1 VGIDSGAHPAHDT
14 AMFFRFD
21 TAVPLRWADVDSAGV
36 VNNAVFLSLMEQA
49 RYLYFQHLG
58 LLTDHAVPFVL
69 AETTVKFERPGRL
82 GMNLEVAARTREIGS
97 TSFQMDFEV
106 RAGDETLVKARAAL
120 VFVDEQMRPR
130 KVPPAWRSAIEQF
143 EELQPGA

>member
-1 VGIDSGAHPAHDT
+1 
-14 AMFFRFD
+14 MFFRFV

-58 LLTDHAVPFVL
+58 LMQDHVVPFVL

-82 GMNLEVAARTREIGS
+82 GSNIEVACRTRSIGS
-97 TSFQMDFEV
+97 TSFQMDYEV
-106 RAGDETLVKARAAL
+106 RADEITLVTARAAL
-120 VFVDEQMRPR
+120 VFVDDAMRPSR
-130 KVPPAWRSAIEQF
+130 VPDDWRAAIEQF
-143 EELQPGA
+143 EEIGS